1 MLAWKIAPA
10 LSTGNTVI
18 LKPAPNTRL
27 SAFLFADILKES
39 GLPGGVV
46 NVVSGDNEMAKA
58 MVSDTRIDKVA
69 FTGSTNVGKHLQKET
84 AGRGIKLSLELG
96 GKSPVIVYDS
106 ADLDGAVEGLV
117 NGIFYNQ
124 GQVCCAGSRLLVQ
137 EVRVRWFRAFN
148 CVHFYSVMTM
158 SSDGEISNV
167 VGSSETT
174 IVTNTTLPLPPP
186 PHNQN
191 IYEKF
196 IEKVKRRMSTLRVG
210 SSLEKNIDMAALIDE
225 TQKKRI
231 QEFVEIGRE
240 EGADVYQ
247 PTEVRKR
254 DERQHKLNITFIN

>member
-186 PHNQN
+186 PTTR
-191 IYEKF
+191 ISTRSSS
-196 IEKVKRRMSTLRVG
+196 KRLNVECPPSALDRV
-210 SSLEKNIDMAALIDE
+210 
-225 TQKKRI
+225 
-231 QEFVEIGRE
+231 
-240 EGADVYQ
+240 
-247 PTEVRKR
+247 
-254 DERQHKLNITFIN
+254 